1 MPSWGNTDSLSDKPH
16 FPFERQVRPFATFTT
31 ANTTSGGNTIV
42 FTGVNSATAANIGVV
57 SGMFVYGANVAST
70 GEQEFFVSNNT
81 VRSVSGNTITLSN
94 NVFGTIASGATIDI
108 GVAIQYNS
116 NTANT
121 YFSDTVLV
129 SPTRMANTVGFANT
143 ETCGTGWVKV
153 TTGIGGRAGRVQ
165 TEVLVALA
173 NTATANVLS
182 GNTSNSQVYYAG
194 L

>member
-1 MPSWGNTDSLSDKPH
+1 MPSWGNTDSLADKPH
-16 FPFERQVRPFATFTT
+16 FPFERQVRPFASFVT

-42 FTGVNSATAANIGVV
+42 FTGVNSATAANVGVAA
-57 SGMFVYGANVAST
+57 GMYVYCANVSTT
-70 GEQEFFVSNNT
+70 GEQEFFVSNNV

-94 NVFGTIASGATIDI
+94 NVFGSIASGTTVDI
-108 GVAIQYNS
+108 GVAVQYNS

-121 YFSDTVLV
+121 YFADTVLV
-129 SPTRMANTVGFANT
+129 TPTRMANTVGFANT
-143 ETCGTGWVKV
+143 ETCHPGWVKV
-153 TTGIGGRAGRVQ
+153 QTGTGGRAGRVQ